1 MSSKSPRRESEHC
14 ATELWM
20 ADSGSRRRTSP
31 ERTMRPFEQSLPMAL
46 LRAREAVMRGFRRL
60 LREHG
65 LNEQEWRI
73 MRALVEA
80 DLIEIGELAERVFI
94 LKPSATRTVKNLQ
107 ARKIVS
113 RSRSSADQRRALI
126 GLTPKG
132 RQLFDELAPHSEL
145 EYARITELIGPH
157 DMEELYDL
165 LRRVTD
171 TLNGAGR
178 GGQN

>member
-1 MSSKSPRRESEHC
+1 MGW
-14 ATELWM
+14 WM
-20 ADSGSRRRTSP
+20 ADDNSRPLKTIMAS
-31 ERTMRPFEQSLPMAL
+31 MRSFEQSLPMAL

-73 MRALVEA
+73 MRALMEA
-80 DLIEIGELAERVFI
+80 DPIEIGELAERVFI

-145 EYARITELIGPH
+145 EYARLTKLIGAA
-157 DMEELYDL
+157 DMQELYEL

-171 TLNGAGR
+171 RLNGSKSNG
-178 GGQN
+178 